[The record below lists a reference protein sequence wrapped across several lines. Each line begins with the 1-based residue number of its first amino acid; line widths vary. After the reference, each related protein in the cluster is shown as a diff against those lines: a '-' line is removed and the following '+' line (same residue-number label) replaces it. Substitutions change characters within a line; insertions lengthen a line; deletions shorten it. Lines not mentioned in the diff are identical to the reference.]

1 MVSIELL
8 TDKEDRE
15 AVREAIANHI
25 GDITNKDNTE
35 MRAEFTAF
43 FAQQLKKVAKKE
55 TDVTAL
61 SLLSTAVNTTHAIA
75 VMMGLDHTDFVNLVD
90 IITEGLQEEGE

>member
-1 MVSIELL
+1 MELELLL

-15 AVREAIANHI
+15 AVRETIAKYI
-25 GDITNKDNTE
+25 GDMTNKGNTE
-35 MRAEFTAF
+35 MRAEFTHF
-43 FAQQLKKVAKKE
+43 FAQQLKKVVKKE

-61 SLLSTAVNTTHAIA
+61 SLLSTAVIATHAIA
-75 VMMGLDHTDFVNLVD
+75 MMMGLDHTDFVNLVD

>member
-1 MVSIELL
+1 MELELLL

-15 AVREAIANHI
+15 AVRETIAKYI
-25 GDITNKDNTE
+25 GDMTNKGNTE
-35 MRAEFTAF
+35 MRAEFTQF
-43 FAQQLKKVAKKE
+43 FAHQLKKVVKKE

-61 SLLSTAVNTTHAIA
+61 SLLSTAVITTHAIA
-75 VMMGLDHTDFVNLVD
+75 MMMGLDHTDFVNLVD

>member
-8 TDKEDRE
+8 IDKEDRE
-15 AVREAIANHI
+15 AVRETIAKYI
-25 GDITNKDNTE
+25 GDMTNKGNTE
-35 MRAEFTAF
+35 MREEFTAF
-43 FAQQLKKVAKKE
+43 FAQQLKKVVKKE

-61 SLLSTAVNTTHAIA
+61 SLLSTAVITTHAIA
-75 VMMGLDHTDFVNLVD
+75 MMMGLDHTDFVNLVD